1 MANNFGLN
9 LTTAFKI
16 YFDKSI
22 KNYFLSPIGS
32 EDESVLFVKLEKP
45 FVKKLIIF
53 QSNYSK
59 NLEN

>member
-53 QSNYSK
+53 QSK
-59 NLEN
+59 LL